1 MLVLG
6 VSLLGVFMRYFKG
19 KRVLVYG
26 MGISGQSACK
36 LLHSYDA
43 CVSIYDEDKRFS
55 NLFCFENNPMEKEY
69 DLVVVSPG
77 VKVIGNKIIKHFIDQ
92 KVSVI
97 SEIDLGYSFLEG
109 KLIAITGTNGKTTV
123 TSLLGDI
130 FKKDGKE
137 TFVCGNIG
145 LPLSA
150 IASSTTK
157 KSFTVCEVSNFQLEL
172 SKVFNPDIACILN
185 LQEDHIDRHGNFAEY
200 VRVKNKISQN
210 FSKANLLVYN
220 LDDDNCGLVDLTKN
234 TSTFSKQEQK
244 RGSYV
249 KDGEIFFNKT
259 KIMPVSDVPL
269 IGDKNLENVL
279 ACVNIAMHCKVKINN
294 LKEAIKD
301 FIPPAHRLEFV
312 GQFNGVEFFNDS
324 KSTNVACVEMAI
336 ESLKR
341 KNLILLLGGQNKDC
355 NFAHM
360 FTKGY
365 DIKEVICFGSAG
377 QSIFIT
383 AKSYGYNVKKFDKME
398 DAVIS
403 VIKEAKQDDC
413 VLLSPGCASF
423 DEFTSY
429 VARGQLF
436 KEIVCESFKE

>member
-1 MLVLG
+1 M
-6 VSLLGVFMRYFKG
+6 
-19 KRVLVYG
+19 
-26 MGISGQSACK
+26 
-36 LLHSYDA
+36 
-43 CVSIYDEDKRFS
+43 
-55 NLFCFENNPMEKEY
+55 
-69 DLVVVSPG
+69 
-77 VKVIGNKIIKHFIDQ
+77 
-92 KVSVI
+92 
-97 SEIDLGYSFLEG
+97 
-109 KLIAITGTNGKTTV
+109 
-123 TSLLGDI
+123 
-130 FKKDGKE
+130 
-137 TFVCGNIG
+137 
-145 LPLSA
+145 
-150 IASSTTK
+150 
-157 KSFTVCEVSNFQLEL
+157 
-172 SKVFNPDIACILN
+172 
-185 LQEDHIDRHGNFAEY
+185 
-200 VRVKNKISQN
+200 
-210 FSKANLLVYN
+210 
-220 LDDDNCGLVDLTKN
+220 
-234 TSTFSKQEQK
+234 
-244 RGSYV
+244 
-249 KDGEIFFNKT
+249 
-259 KIMPVSDVPL
+259 
-269 IGDKNLENVL
+269 
-279 ACVNIAMHCKVKINN
+279 
-294 LKEAIKD
+294 
-301 FIPPAHRLEFV
+301 
-312 GQFNGVEFFNDS
+312 EFFNDS